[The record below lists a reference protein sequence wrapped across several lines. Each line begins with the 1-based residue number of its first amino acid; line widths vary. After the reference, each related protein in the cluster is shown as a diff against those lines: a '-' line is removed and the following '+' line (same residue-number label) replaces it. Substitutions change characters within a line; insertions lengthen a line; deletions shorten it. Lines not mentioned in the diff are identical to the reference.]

1 MVTYGGGGA
10 VARVGNTARVVG
22 PYIGAAVRNMVSG
35 GATERAVA
43 RGVEAAAGQVA
54 TQVSTEV
61 VEQITNGVL
70 NNPAVHRE
78 LGRQMAPFVGK
89 WLSDMALDALTKFY
103 SEHTYSIWACISIFA
118 LIVINVIDY
127 VLTGGTLTA
136 ATRQLGFRTMT
147 ASARASLRSFR
158 AVAKSLYNMR
168 NTRSPRRQTE
178 MVILFIFLFG
188 GLLAISRP
196 FLGSVVAIAGP
207 YIANRTMGGNNARRI
222 NAYVNNTVGPNRQA
236 SPRRSPN
243 RQASP
248 RRSPARQASPRR
260 SPARQA
266 SPRRVTFFGR
276 STAANNAAR
285 MAARRARFGTSP
297 GRQASPRRANN
308 AARMAARR
316 ARFGPAN

>member
-22 PYIGAAVRNMVSG
+22 PYIGAAVRNMVTG
-35 GATERAVA
+35 GATERAVV

-54 TQVSTEV
+54 SQVSTEV
-61 VEQITNGVL
+61 VQQISNGVL

-118 LIVINVIDY
+118 LIVINIIDS

-147 ASARASLRSFR
+147 ASMRASLRSFR
-158 AVAKSLYNMR
+158 AVARSLYNMR

-236 SPRRSPN
+236 SPRRSP
-243 RQASP
+243 
-248 RRSPARQASPRR
+248 
-260 SPARQA
+260 ARQA

>member
-1 MVTYGGGGA
+1 
-10 VARVGNTARVVG
+10 
-22 PYIGAAVRNMVSG
+22 
-35 GATERAVA
+35 
-43 RGVEAAAGQVA
+43 VEAAAGQVA

-147 ASARASLRSFR
+147 ASTRASLRSFR

-236 SPRRSPN
+236 SPRRSP
-243 RQASP
+243 
-248 RRSPARQASPRR
+248 ARQASPRR

-276 STAANNAAR
+276 STAANNATR

-297 GRQASPRRANN
+297 GRQASPHRANN

-316 ARFGPAN
+316 ARFGPTN

>member
-1 MVTYGGGGA
+1 MVAYGGGGA
-10 VARVGNTARVVG
+10 VARAGNTVRVVG
-22 PYIGAAVRNMVSG
+22 PYIGAAVRNMVTG

-54 TQVSTEV
+54 SQVSTEV
-61 VEQITNGVL
+61 VQQITNGML
-70 NNPAVHRE
+70 NNPAVYRE
-78 LGRQMAPFVGK
+78 LGRQMAPFIGK
-89 WLSDMALDALTKFY
+89 WLSDMALDELNKFY
-103 SEHTYSIWACISIFA
+103 SAHTYSIWTCISIFA
-118 LIVINVIDY
+118 LIVINVIDS
-127 VLTGGTLTA
+127 VLTGGTLTG

-147 ASARASLRSFR
+147 VSMRASLRSFR
-158 AVAKSLYNMR
+158 TVARSLYNMR
-168 NTRSPRRQTE
+168 NTRSPRRRTE

-188 GLLAISRP
+188 GLLTISRP
-196 FLGSVVAIAGP
+196 FLGSVVAIVGP

-248 RRSPARQASPRR
+248 RRSPN
-260 SPARQA
+260 RQA
-266 SPRRVTFFGR
+266 SPRRVTVFGR

-297 GRQASPRRANN
+297 ARQASPRRANN

-316 ARFGPAN
+316 ARFGPTN